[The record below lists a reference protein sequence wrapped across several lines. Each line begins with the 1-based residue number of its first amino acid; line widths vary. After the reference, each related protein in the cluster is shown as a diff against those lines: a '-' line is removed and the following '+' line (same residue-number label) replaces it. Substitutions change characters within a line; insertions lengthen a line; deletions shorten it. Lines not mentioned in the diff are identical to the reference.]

1 MKKFKKLLKT
11 AFILMVSTATLISC
25 SEDDKIPIVIPT
37 NSIVD
42 FVSSNSDYS
51 ILLEALQTADGGI
64 VETLNSGG
72 PFTVFAPNNAAFRAF
87 LSANN
92 FDYLSDVPTAML
104 SQILLNH
111 VVGGNALAASL
122 STGYDIKSF
131 STATPSGA
139 NMSLYINTA
148 DGVVINGVSTV
159 TTADISLDNGT
170 VHAVDAIIALP
181 TVVTFAAADPNFS
194 ILKTALTRTDLTF
207 DFVGTLSTANGTDPA
222 PFTVFAPIDQAF
234 VDLLEDLGA
243 SSLDDID
250 EPTLNATLKMHAVAG
265 ANVSASELSDDMV
278 ISTLGGD
285 ITANTTDG
293 PTLTDSN
300 ERVSNII
307 AVNVQASNGVIHA
320 IDKVLLA
327 TMPEPTNTIVDFVSN
342 NDDYSILLEALQI
355 ADGDLD
361 VVLSGDGPFTVF
373 APNNA
378 AFTAF
383 LSDNNFNALSDIP
396 TDILSQVLLNHVVSG
411 NAVSSSLSTGYD
423 VSSLST
429 ATPDGNNMS
438 LYINTA
444 DGVVINGVSTVTTA
458 DVSVDNGTIH
468 AVNTVIGLPT
478 VVTFAVADPNF
489 SILKTALTRADLTF
503 DFVGTL
509 STANGTDPA
518 PFTVFA
524 PIDQA
529 FVDLLEELEK
539 DSLDDIDEETLN
551 ATLKMHAVAGANV
564 LAAGLSDGLTIS
576 TLGGDITANLTGGAT
591 LTDANN
597 RVSQIVA
604 VDVQASNGVIH
615 AIDKVLLKEE

>member
-1 MKKFKKLLKT
+1 
-11 AFILMVSTATLISC
+11 MVSTATLISC
-25 SEDDKIPIVIPT
+25 SEDYKIPIVIPT

-51 ILLEALQTADGGI
+51 MLLEALQTADSGI
-64 VETLNSGG
+64 AESLDSRG

-111 VVGGNALAASL
+111 VIGGNALAASL

-139 NMSLYINTA
+139 DMSLYINTA
-148 DGVVINGVSTV
+148 NGVVINGISTV
-159 TTADISLDNGT
+159 TTADI
-170 VHAVDAIIALP
+170 
-181 TVVTFAAADPNFS
+181 
-194 ILKTALTRTDLTF
+194 
-207 DFVGTLSTANGTDPA
+207 
-222 PFTVFAPIDQAF
+222 
-234 VDLLEDLGA
+234 
-243 SSLDDID
+243 
-250 EPTLNATLKMHAVAG
+250 
-265 ANVSASELSDDMV
+265 
-278 ISTLGGD
+278 
-285 ITANTTDG
+285 
-293 PTLTDSN
+293 
-300 ERVSNII
+300 
-307 AVNVQASNGVIHA
+307 
-320 IDKVLLA
+320 
-327 TMPEPTNTIVDFVSN
+327 
-342 NDDYSILLEALQI
+342 
-355 ADGDLD
+355 
-361 VVLSGDGPFTVF
+361 
-373 APNNA
+373 
-378 AFTAF
+378 
-383 LSDNNFNALSDIP
+383 
-396 TDILSQVLLNHVVSG
+396 
-411 NAVSSSLSTGYD
+411 
-423 VSSLST
+423 
-429 ATPDGNNMS
+429 
-438 LYINTA
+438 
-444 DGVVINGVSTVTTA
+444 
-458 DVSVDNGTIH
+458 SVDNGTIH
-468 AVNTVIGLPT
+468 AVDAVIGLPT

-524 PIDQA
+524 PINQA

-576 TLGGDITANLTGGAT
+576 TLGGDITANITGGAT

-615 AIDKVLLKEE
+615 AIDKVLLK

>member
-1 MKKFKKLLKT
+1 
-11 AFILMVSTATLISC
+11 MVSTATLISC
-25 SEDDKIPIVIPT
+25 SEDYKIPIVIPT

-51 ILLEALQTADGGI
+51 MLLEALQTADSGI
-64 VETLNSGG
+64 VESLDSRG

-111 VVGGNALAASL
+111 VIGGNALAASL
-122 STGYDIKSF
+122 STRYDIKSF

-139 NMSLYINTA
+139 DMSLYINTA
-148 DGVVINGVSTV
+148 NGVVING
-159 TTADISLDNGT
+159 I
-170 VHAVDAIIALP
+170 
-181 TVVTFAAADPNFS
+181 
-194 ILKTALTRTDLTF
+194 
-207 DFVGTLSTANGTDPA
+207 
-222 PFTVFAPIDQAF
+222 
-234 VDLLEDLGA
+234 
-243 SSLDDID
+243 
-250 EPTLNATLKMHAVAG
+250 
-265 ANVSASELSDDMV
+265 
-278 ISTLGGD
+278 
-285 ITANTTDG
+285 
-293 PTLTDSN
+293 
-300 ERVSNII
+300 
-307 AVNVQASNGVIHA
+307 
-320 IDKVLLA
+320 
-327 TMPEPTNTIVDFVSN
+327 
-342 NDDYSILLEALQI
+342 
-355 ADGDLD
+355 
-361 VVLSGDGPFTVF
+361 
-373 APNNA
+373 
-378 AFTAF
+378 
-383 LSDNNFNALSDIP
+383 
-396 TDILSQVLLNHVVSG
+396 
-411 NAVSSSLSTGYD
+411 
-423 VSSLST
+423 
-429 ATPDGNNMS
+429 
-438 LYINTA
+438 
-444 DGVVINGVSTVTTA
+444 STVTTA

-468 AVNTVIGLPT
+468 AVDAVIGLPT

-524 PIDQA
+524 PINQA

-576 TLGGDITANLTGGAT
+576 TLGGDITANITGGAT

-615 AIDKVLLKEE
+615 AIDKVLLK

>member
-1 MKKFKKLLKT
+1 
-11 AFILMVSTATLISC
+11 MVSTATLISC
-25 SEDDKIPIVIPT
+25 SEDYKIPIVIPT

-51 ILLEALQTADGGI
+51 MLLEALQTADSGI
-64 VETLNSGG
+64 AESLDSRG

-111 VVGGNALAASL
+111 VIGGNALAASL

-139 NMSLYINTA
+139 DMSLYINTA
-148 DGVVINGVSTV
+148 DGVVINGISTV
-159 TTADISLDNGT
+159 TTADI
-170 VHAVDAIIALP
+170 
-181 TVVTFAAADPNFS
+181 
-194 ILKTALTRTDLTF
+194 
-207 DFVGTLSTANGTDPA
+207 
-222 PFTVFAPIDQAF
+222 
-234 VDLLEDLGA
+234 
-243 SSLDDID
+243 
-250 EPTLNATLKMHAVAG
+250 
-265 ANVSASELSDDMV
+265 
-278 ISTLGGD
+278 
-285 ITANTTDG
+285 
-293 PTLTDSN
+293 
-300 ERVSNII
+300 
-307 AVNVQASNGVIHA
+307 
-320 IDKVLLA
+320 
-327 TMPEPTNTIVDFVSN
+327 
-342 NDDYSILLEALQI
+342 
-355 ADGDLD
+355 
-361 VVLSGDGPFTVF
+361 
-373 APNNA
+373 
-378 AFTAF
+378 
-383 LSDNNFNALSDIP
+383 
-396 TDILSQVLLNHVVSG
+396 
-411 NAVSSSLSTGYD
+411 
-423 VSSLST
+423 
-429 ATPDGNNMS
+429 
-438 LYINTA
+438 
-444 DGVVINGVSTVTTA
+444 
-458 DVSVDNGTIH
+458 SVDNGTIH
-468 AVNTVIGLPT
+468 AVDAVIGLPT

-524 PIDQA
+524 PINQA

-576 TLGGDITANLTGGAT
+576 TLGGDITANITGGAT

-615 AIDKVLLKEE
+615 AIDKVLLK

>member
-1 MKKFKKLLKT
+1 
-11 AFILMVSTATLISC
+11 MVSTATLISC
-25 SEDDKIPIVIPT
+25 SEDYKIPIVIPT

-51 ILLEALQTADGGI
+51 MLLEALQTADSGI
-64 VETLNSGG
+64 VESLDSRG

-111 VVGGNALAASL
+111 VIGGNALAASL

-139 NMSLYINTA
+139 DMSLYINTA
-148 DGVVINGVSTV
+148 NGVVINGISTV
-159 TTADISLDNGT
+159 TTADI
-170 VHAVDAIIALP
+170 
-181 TVVTFAAADPNFS
+181 
-194 ILKTALTRTDLTF
+194 
-207 DFVGTLSTANGTDPA
+207 
-222 PFTVFAPIDQAF
+222 
-234 VDLLEDLGA
+234 
-243 SSLDDID
+243 
-250 EPTLNATLKMHAVAG
+250 
-265 ANVSASELSDDMV
+265 
-278 ISTLGGD
+278 
-285 ITANTTDG
+285 
-293 PTLTDSN
+293 
-300 ERVSNII
+300 
-307 AVNVQASNGVIHA
+307 
-320 IDKVLLA
+320 
-327 TMPEPTNTIVDFVSN
+327 
-342 NDDYSILLEALQI
+342 
-355 ADGDLD
+355 
-361 VVLSGDGPFTVF
+361 
-373 APNNA
+373 
-378 AFTAF
+378 
-383 LSDNNFNALSDIP
+383 
-396 TDILSQVLLNHVVSG
+396 
-411 NAVSSSLSTGYD
+411 
-423 VSSLST
+423 
-429 ATPDGNNMS
+429 
-438 LYINTA
+438 
-444 DGVVINGVSTVTTA
+444 
-458 DVSVDNGTIH
+458 SVDNGTIH
-468 AVNTVIGLPT
+468 AVDAVIGLPT

-576 TLGGDITANLTGGAT
+576 TLGGDITANVTGGAT

-604 VDVQASNGVIH
+604 GDVQASYGVIH
-615 AIDKVLLKEE
+615 AIDKVLLK